1 MRVTKLIREY
11 VEKSVKAMPKFAEPT
26 PEEVAYKEMVKKVDE
41 FRNRMNEELKVFLN
55 TAIGEFC
62 ETEGIPDDVK
72 IEATTY
78 NTIVSNFCV
87 AQITAKAR
95 TAERARN
102 NGCKEAIDEI
112 LLSLELGADR
122 KELEEMLNTLREEA

>member
-26 PEEVAYKEMVKKVDE
+26 PEEVAYKEMVDKVDE
-41 FRNRMNEELKVFLN
+41 FRERMNKEIKIFLN

-62 ETEGIPDDVK
+62 EAENLPDDVK
-72 IEATTY
+72 IESTNY
-78 NTIVSNFCV
+78 NTIISNFHM

-95 TAERARN
+95 TAEQKRKLA
-102 NGCKEAIDEI
+102 CQEAINEI

-122 KELEEMLNTLREEA
+122 KELDEMLKRLAE

>member
-11 VEKSVKAMPKFAEPT
+11 VEKSVKAIPKFKNLT

-41 FRNRMNEELKVFLN
+41 FRDRMNKELKIFLN

-62 ETEGIPDDVK
+62 EAEGIPDDIK
-72 IEATTY
+72 IEPTNY
-78 NTIVSNFCV
+78 NTIVSNFCI
-87 AQITAKAR
+87 AQITAKAH
-95 TAERARN
+95 TAEKKRKNACN
-102 NGCKEAIDEI
+102 EAIDNI

-122 KELEEMLNTLREEA
+122 KELDEMLKKLAE